1 MKKITI
7 LLSLIILIGCTSIQ
21 SNIEVDSIATFDLS
35 NYSDFSI
42 KINESNISAEINPID
57 LERFKENLKSAL
69 QERGLNYSPDSNFTF
84 NINLTTKDKVQSDRM
99 NHYYSRYYW
108 DRYMYRDDIRTITEN
123 ILRVNLKDSTADS
136 TLWTVVTVWRSG
148 SAKAATSEDGSD
160 LIVDE
165 IMLSF
170 L

>member
-1 MKKITI
+1 MYNYSMKKITT

-57 LERFKENLKSAL
+57 LERFKNNLKNAIE
-69 QERGLNYSPDSNFTF
+69 ERGLTFSSKSNLVFV
-84 NINLTTKDKVQSDRM
+84 INLSTKDS
-99 NHYYSRYYW
+99 
-108 DRYMYRDDIRTITEN
+108 IEN
-123 ILRVNLKDSTADS
+123 DNLNYH
-136 TLWTVVTVWRSG
+136 LVLFHFVC
-148 SAKAATSEDGSD
+148 
-160 LIVDE
+160 
-165 IMLSF
+165 F

>member
-1 MKKITI
+1 
-7 LLSLIILIGCTSIQ
+7 
-21 SNIEVDSIATFDLS
+21 
-35 NYSDFSI
+35 
-42 KINESNISAEINPID
+42 
-57 LERFKENLKSAL
+57 
-69 QERGLNYSPDSNFTF
+69 
-84 NINLTTKDKVQSDRM
+84 M

>member
-1 MKKITI
+1 
-7 LLSLIILIGCTSIQ
+7 
-21 SNIEVDSIATFDLS
+21 
-35 NYSDFSI
+35 
-42 KINESNISAEINPID
+42 
-57 LERFKENLKSAL
+57 
-69 QERGLNYSPDSNFTF
+69 
-84 NINLTTKDKVQSDRM
+84 
-99 NHYYSRYYW
+99 
-108 DRYMYRDDIRTITEN
+108 MYRDDIRTITEN

-148 SAKAATSEDGSD
+148 SSKGVTSEDGSD

>member
-1 MKKITI
+1 
-7 LLSLIILIGCTSIQ
+7 
-21 SNIEVDSIATFDLS
+21 
-35 NYSDFSI
+35 
-42 KINESNISAEINPID
+42 
-57 LERFKENLKSAL
+57 
-69 QERGLNYSPDSNFTF
+69 
-84 NINLTTKDKVQSDRM
+84 
-99 NHYYSRYYW
+99 
-108 DRYMYRDDIRTITEN
+108 
-123 ILRVNLKDSTADS
+123 VNLKDSTADS